1 MANLVNSGDRILA
14 SQYNALVGA
23 VKGPV
28 QPSPNVPFTQ
38 TADGTVYNGGNN
50 AQVRNPNTMNPLF
63 NISTGCGA
71 IDDNYNGWEEEG
83 EEDAGN

>member
-1 MANLVNSGDRILA
+1 MANLVNPGDRILA
-14 SQYNALVGA
+14 SQYNALVTA

-38 TADGTVYNGGNN
+38 TSDGTVYNGGNN
-50 AQVRNPNTMNPLF
+50 AQVRNPHNINPLF

-71 IDDNYNGWEEEG
+71 IDDNYNGWKDEG
-83 EEDAGN
+83 EGDN